1 MIKNEREYRITK
13 ASIVKFQAA
22 VAQLNK
28 LREQGTEE
36 PAKLKLQEAA
46 AKSMLNE
53 LKEQLNEY
61 EQLRRGKFK
70 TSALDLVDA
79 LPNDLIRAR
88 ISLGWTQKELAQ
100 HLGTS
105 EQQIQ
110 NDARLGRKDRFDW
123 LVFAGKGLFYFAPA
137 DTNLLG
143 ERKNLLLRDQFSPIS
158 FEG

>member
-110 NDARLGRKDRFDW
+110 KYESTDYESASLRKIIEIASVLKEAKQRRS
-123 LVFAGKGLFYFAPA
+123 K
-137 DTNLLG
+137 
-143 ERKNLLLRDQFSPIS
+143 
-158 FEG
+158 